1 MTPQEHAMNGDRAV
15 RMEHADEKRMANR
28 AALSSIAGSA
38 LEWLDFAA
46 YGAIA
51 ATVLPQLFFSKTDP
65 TTATLAAFATFSVGF
80 IARPLGG
87 LVCGYFGDRVG
98 RRNMLV
104 FTFLLMGICSFLIG
118 ILPTYAS
125 IGVLA
130 PVALVTLRF
139 MQGFAL
145 GGEVTGSQLLT
156 MEHAPKDRRG
166 FYSSFIAMGSPLAQV
181 LANAVLFGVAALVTN
196 DQFLRFG
203 WRIPFLF
210 SFLLVAIGLFI
221 RMRISETP
229 AFEAEMKKKR
239 SGHAQPASGFLKH
252 GGTILRLTFVWAAVS
267 IAYFIATVFILSY
280 ATTKLGV
287 SKQTAFAILIVAHLC
302 SMFAMGLGG
311 VLCDRLG
318 RRRAMLAG
326 SRSMLAAFIVFFPLI
341 LSGHILLMGL
351 AIVFLLCAAQF
362 HAGVQPA
369 YFAEAFPTEFRYRGS
384 AVAYNLAVVIGSS
397 APFAATLIQ
406 AETGGATW
414 PIVAVGIVFNLISMW
429 AIHAG
434 PEGWQK
440 RA

>member
-1 MTPQEHAMNGDRAV
+1 LTPQEHTLNGDAAV
-15 RMEHADEKRMANR
+15 RAEHPDDKQMANR

-51 ATVLPQLFFSKTDP
+51 ATVLPQLFFSATDT
-65 TTATLAAFATFSVGF
+65 TTAALAAFATFSVGF
-80 IARPLGG
+80 VARPLGG
-87 LVCGYFGDRVG
+87 LICGALGDRVG

-104 FTFLLMGICSFLIG
+104 FTFLLMGVCSFLIG
-118 ILPTYAS
+118 VLPTYAS
-125 IGVLA
+125 IGVYA
-130 PVALVTLRF
+130 PVALVVLRF

-156 MEHAPKDRRG
+156 MEHAPKNRRG

-181 LANAVLFGVAALVTN
+181 LANAVLFGVAAIVTN
-196 DQFLRFG
+196 EQFLRFG

-229 AFEAEMKKKR
+229 AFEAQMKQKR
-239 SGHAQPASGFLKH
+239 SGRVQSTAGFGKH
-252 GGTILRLTFVWAAVS
+252 GGTILRLMMVWAAVS

-280 ATTKLGV
+280 VTGKLGI

-302 SMFAMGLGG
+302 SMVAMGFGCA
-311 VLCDRLG
+311 LCDRIG
-318 RRRAMLAG
+318 RRRAMLLG
-326 SRSMLAAFIVFFPLI
+326 SRSMLVAFIVFFPLI
-341 LSGHILLMGL
+341 LSGHVLLIGL

-406 AETGGATW
+406 AHTAGATW
-414 PIVAVGIVFNLISMW
+414 PIVALGIVFNLISMW

-434 PEGWQK
+434 PESHGE
-440 RA
+440 

>member
-1 MTPQEHAMNGDRAV
+1 M
-15 RMEHADEKRMANR
+15 
-28 AALSSIAGSA
+28 
-38 LEWLDFAA
+38 
-46 YGAIA
+46 
-51 ATVLPQLFFSKTDP
+51 
-65 TTATLAAFATFSVGF
+65 GF

-87 LVCGYFGDRVG
+87 LICGYLGDRVG

-104 FTFLLMGICSFLIG
+104 FTFLLMGVCSFLIG
-118 ILPTYAS
+118 VLPTYAS

-130 PVALVTLRF
+130 PVALVALRF

-181 LANAVLFGVAALVTN
+181 LANAVLFAVAAIVTN
-196 DQFLRFG
+196 EQFLQFG

-239 SGHAQPASGFLKH
+239 AGRAQPATGFSKH
-252 GGTILRLTFVWAAVS
+252 GGTIVRLTFVWAAVS
-267 IAYFIATVFILSY
+267 IAYFISTVFILSY
-280 ATTKLGV
+280 VTGKLGV
-287 SKQTAFAILIVAHLC
+287 SKQTAFAILIVAHIC
-302 SMFAMGLGG
+302 SMFAMGFGG
-311 VLCDRLG
+311 ALCDRIG
-318 RRRAMLAG
+318 RRRAMLVG

-341 LSGHILLMGL
+341 LSGHIVLIGF
-351 AIVFLLCAAQF
+351 AVVFLLCAAQF

-406 AETGGATW
+406 ANTNGATW
-414 PIVAVGIVFNLISMW
+414 PIVALGIVFNLISMW
-429 AIHAG
+429 AVHAG
-434 PEGWQK
+434 PESWQK
-440 RA
+440 RD

>member
-1 MTPQEHAMNGDRAV
+1 LTTQENVLGDVAST
-15 RMEHADEKRMANR
+15 DSKQMANR

-65 TTATLAAFATFSVGF
+65 TTAALAAFATFSVGF

-87 LVCGYFGDRVG
+87 LICGYLGDRVG

-118 ILPTYAS
+118 VLPTYAS

-130 PVALVTLRF
+130 PVALVVLRF

-181 LANAVLFGVAALVTN
+181 LANTVLFGVAAFVTN
-196 DQFLRFG
+196 EQFLRFG

-229 AFEAEMKKKR
+229 AFEAQRKNKR
-239 SGHAQPASGFLKH
+239 LGKAQASASIWTH
-252 GGTILRLTFVWAAVS
+252 SGTILRLTFVWAAVS

-280 ATTKLGV
+280 VTGKLGV
-287 SKQTAFAILIVAHLC
+287 SKQTAFAILIIAHLC
-302 SMFAMGLGG
+302 SMFAMGFGG
-311 VLCDRLG
+311 ALCDRIG
-318 RRRAMLAG
+318 RRRAMLTG

-341 LSGHILLMGL
+341 LSGHIVLMGV
-351 AIVFLLCAAQF
+351 AIVLLLCAAQF

-406 AETGGATW
+406 SYTAGATW
-414 PIVAVGIVFNLISMW
+414 PIVALGIVFNLISMW

-434 PEGWQK
+434 SEGYE
-440 RA
+440 A

>member
-1 MTPQEHAMNGDRAV
+1 LTPQEHTLNGDAAV
-15 RMEHADEKRMANR
+15 RAEHPDDKQMANR

-51 ATVLPQLFFSKTDP
+51 ATVLPQLFFSATDT
-65 TTATLAAFATFSVGF
+65 TTAALAAFATFSVGF
-80 IARPLGG
+80 VARPLGG
-87 LVCGYFGDRVG
+87 LICGALGDRVG

-104 FTFLLMGICSFLIG
+104 FTFLLMGVCSFLIG
-118 ILPTYAS
+118 VLPTYAS
-125 IGVLA
+125 IGVYA
-130 PVALVTLRF
+130 PVALVVLRF

-156 MEHAPKDRRG
+156 MEHAPKNRRG

-181 LANAVLFGVAALVTN
+181 LANAGLFGVAAIVTN
-196 DQFLRFG
+196 EQFLRFG

-229 AFEAEMKKKR
+229 AFEAQMKQKR
-239 SGHAQPASGFLKH
+239 SGRVQSTAGFGKH
-252 GGTILRLTFVWAAVS
+252 GGTILRLMMVWAAVS

-280 ATTKLGV
+280 VTGKLGI

-302 SMFAMGLGG
+302 SMVAMGFGG
-311 VLCDRLG
+311 ALCDRIG
-318 RRRAMLAG
+318 RRRAMLLG
-326 SRSMLAAFIVFFPLI
+326 SRSMLVAFIVFFPLI
-341 LSGHILLMGL
+341 LSGHVLLIGL

-406 AETGGATW
+406 AHTAGATW
-414 PIVAVGIVFNLISMW
+414 PIVALGIVFNLISMW

-434 PEGWQK
+434 PESHGE
-440 RA
+440 

>member
-1 MTPQEHAMNGDRAV
+1 MNTQRETLERDTGAPSASDG
-15 RMEHADEKRMANR
+15 MRMANR

-65 TTATLAAFATFSVGF
+65 TTGALAAFATFSVGF
-80 IARPLGG
+80 VARPLGG
-87 LVCGYFGDRVG
+87 LVCGYLGDRVG

-118 ILPTYAS
+118 VLPTYAS
-125 IGVLA
+125 IGVMA
-130 PVALVTLRF
+130 PVALVVLRF

-156 MEHAPKDRRG
+156 MEHAPQDRRG

-181 LANAVLFGVAALVTN
+181 LANALLFAVVALLTGE
-196 DQFLRFG
+196 QFLRFG
-203 WRIPFLF
+203 WRVPFLF

-229 AFEAEMKKKR
+229 AFKAELEKKR
-239 SGHAQPASGFLKH
+239 LNGGQPAVAFQTYSATVF
-252 GGTILRLTFVWAAVS
+252 RLTVVWAAVS
-267 IAYFIATVFILSY
+267 VAYFISTVFILSY
-280 ATTKLGV
+280 VTNKLGV
-287 SKQTAFAILIVAHLC
+287 SKQTAFAILIVAHIC
-302 SMFAMGLGG
+302 SMFAMAFGG
-311 VLCDRLG
+311 VLCDRIG
-318 RRRAMLAG
+318 RRRAMLVG
-326 SRSMLAAFIVFFPLI
+326 SRTMLIAFIVFFSLI
-341 LSGHILLMGL
+341 LSGNTFLIGV

-369 YFAEAFPTEFRYRGS
+369 YFAEAFPTEIRYRGS
-384 AVAYNLAVVIGSS
+384 AVAYNLAVVVGSS

-406 AETGGATW
+406 AHTHGATW
-414 PIVAVGIVFNLISMW
+414 PIVGLGIGFNLLSMW

-434 PEGWQK
+434 PESWQE
-440 RA
+440 RG